1 MNQPAP
7 SLHPHEG
14 WHVLHLFYSIDRSAW
29 ALLTSEER
37 LQALTHLTQ
46 LLQDIRA
53 HDRTQILTFAIVTPK
68 ADFGVMLLTLDLQD
82 ANDFEKKIT
91 VALGPGVLQPVY
103 SYLSMTERSE
113 YTTTSEQ
120 KAAELTAA
128 GHPPESPEHRKEIAE
143 FETRMKKYL
152 SDRLYP
158 NMSDWPVFCFYP
170 MNKRREGADN
180 WYSLD
185 FDTRRKLMEGHARV
199 GRGYAGKI
207 RQLITGSTGLDEFEW
222 FVTLQAKD
230 TFDIKAIV
238 YEMRFDEVSARFAE
252 FGDFFIGLQLPL
264 SEIFRRLCLHG

>member
-1 MNQPAP
+1 MNQTVPP
-7 SLHPHEG
+7 LHPHEG
-14 WHVLHLFYSIDRSAW
+14 WHVLHLFYSIDRSSW
-29 ALLTSEER
+29 AILTSEER

-46 LLQDIRA
+46 LLQDIRG
-53 HDRTQILTFAIVTPK
+53 HERTQILTFSMVSPK
-68 ADFGVMLLTLDLQD
+68 ADFGVMLLTGDLQD
-82 ANDFEKKIT
+82 ANEFEKKIT

-128 GHPPESPEHRKEIAE
+128 GHPPGSPEHQQQLGE
-143 FETRMKKYL
+143 FEARMKKYL
-152 SDRLYP
+152 ADRLNP

-180 WYSLD
+180 WYALD
-185 FDTRRKLMEGHARV
+185 FEVRRKLMEGHARV

-230 TFDIKAIV
+230 TLDIKAIV
-238 YEMRFDEVSARFAE
+238 YEMRFDEVSARYAE

-264 SEIFRRLCLHG
+264 GEIFRRLCLHG

>member
-1 MNQPAP
+1 M
-7 SLHPHEG
+7 
-14 WHVLHLFYSIDRSAW
+14 LHLFYTIDRSAW

-46 LLQDIRA
+46 LLQDIRS
-53 HDRTQILTFAIVTPK
+53 HERTQLLTFAMVTPK
-68 ADFGVMLLTLDLQD
+68 ADFGVMLLTGDLQD
-82 ANDFEKKIT
+82 ANEFEKKIT
-91 VALGPGVLQPVY
+91 VALGPGVLQPIY

-113 YTTTSEQ
+113 YTMSSAQ
-120 KAAELTAA
+120 KAAELTAG
-128 GHPPESPEHRKEIAE
+128 GHAPDSPEHRKELGD

-170 MNKRREGADN
+170 MSKRREGEDN
-180 WYSLD
+180 WFSLD
-185 FDTRRKLMEGHARV
+185 YEARRKFMEGHARV

-230 TFDIKAIV
+230 TFDIKAVV
-238 YEMRFDEVSARFAE
+238 YDMRFDEVSARYAE

>member
-1 MNQPAP
+1 MNP
-7 SLHPHEG
+7 SVSSLRPQEG
-14 WHVLHLFYSIDRSAW
+14 WHVLHLFYSIERSAW
-29 ALLTSEER
+29 SLLTSEER

-46 LLQDIRA
+46 VLQDIRG
-53 HDRTQILTFAIVTPK
+53 HERTQVLTFSMVTPK
-68 ADFGVMLLTLDLQD
+68 CDFGVMLLTSDLHD
-82 ANDFEKKIT
+82 
-91 VALGPGVLQPVY
+91 VY

-120 KAAELTAA
+120 KTEELAAA
-128 GHPPESPEHRKEIAE
+128 GHPAGSEESVKELAE
-143 FETRMKKYL
+143 FEARMKKYL

-180 WYSLD
+180 WYALD
-185 FDTRRKLMEGHARV
+185 FATRKKLMEGHARV

-230 TFDIKAIV
+230 THDIKAIV
-238 YEMRFDEVSARFAE
+238 YEMRFDEVSARYAE
-252 FGDFFIGLQLPL
+252 FGDFFIGLQLSL

>member
-1 MNQPAP
+1 MNP
-7 SLHPHEG
+7 SVSSLRPQEG
-14 WHVLHLFYSIDRSAW
+14 WHVLHLFYSIERSAW
-29 ALLTSEER
+29 SLLTSEER

-46 LLQDIRA
+46 VLQDIRG
-53 HDRTQILTFAIVTPK
+53 HERTQVLTF
-68 ADFGVMLLTLDLQD
+68 
-82 ANDFEKKIT
+82 
-91 VALGPGVLQPVY
+91 
-103 SYLSMTERSE
+103 SMVTERSE

-120 KAAELTAA
+120 KTEELAAA
-128 GHPPESPEHRKEIAE
+128 GHPAGSEESLKELAE
-143 FETRMKKYL
+143 FEARMKKYL

-180 WYSLD
+180 WYALD
-185 FDTRRKLMEGHARV
+185 FATRKKLMEGHARV

-230 TFDIKAIV
+230 THDIKAIV
-238 YEMRFDEVSARFAE
+238 YEMRFDEVSARYAE
-252 FGDFFIGLQLPL
+252 FGDFFIGLQLSL

>member
-1 MNQPAP
+1 M
-7 SLHPHEG
+7 
-14 WHVLHLFYSIDRSAW
+14 LHLFYSIDRSAW

-53 HDRTQILTFAIVTPK
+53 HERSQILTFAIVTPK
-68 ADFGVMLLTLDLQD
+68 ADFGVMLLTADLQD
-82 ANDFEKKIT
+82 ANEFEKKVT

-120 KAAELTAA
+120 KAAELAAA
-128 GHPPESPEHRKEIAE
+128 GHPAGSPEHQKELGE
-143 FETRMKKYL
+143 FEGRMKKYL

-185 FDTRRKLMEGHARV
+185 FDTRKKLMEGHARV

-230 TFDIKAIV
+230 THDIKSIV
-238 YEMRFDEVSARFAE
+238 YEMRFDEVSARYAE